1 MEVTRGCKW
10 KASTKAEQEGEGN
23 TAEATKVVHAHVR
36 TNELVGTRVLD
47 QHATEAWRRG
57 SGQGLTW
64 QQAWRQ
70 GGNRTRLKTGAKRET
85 AVKEGWQ
92 AEQR

>member
-1 MEVTRGCKW
+1 M
-10 KASTKAEQEGEGN
+10 KAEQEGEGN

-36 TNELVGTRVLD
+36 TNELIGTRVLD
-47 QHATEAWRRG
+47 WHTSEAWRWG

-64 QQAWRQ
+64 QQDWRQ
-70 GGNRTRLKTGAKRET
+70 GGNRTRLKMGAKRET
-85 AVKEGWQ
+85 AVKEGWR